1 MLILLIGTLAF
12 FVPHALMV
20 GARELIETRVFRIP
34 RLMTRPLFDSFKQG
48 FRSNKGKQAEKKK
61 AEEDEVNNAH

>member
-1 MLILLIGTLAF
+1 
-12 FVPHALMV
+12 MV